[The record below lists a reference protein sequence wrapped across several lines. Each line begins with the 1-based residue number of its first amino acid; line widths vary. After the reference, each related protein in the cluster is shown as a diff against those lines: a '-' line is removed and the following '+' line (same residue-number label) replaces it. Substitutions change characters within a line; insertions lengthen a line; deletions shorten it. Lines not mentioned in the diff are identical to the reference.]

1 MSELHRGDPLQVSIE
16 TATIDG
22 SGVARVDGQVVF
34 VPGALPGERCSV
46 RIAHVGRSAVFAQLL
61 SVLTPSVHRVEP
73 DCMIVNEEGRLL
85 DLPLNYVGSYFYGT
99 DQHGEPIVGNI
110 VIMKDGYRG
119 GEPDIVGLNDVEAE
133 QIKDVIID
141 LIEPLHQQPKGE
153 ST

>member
-1 MSELHRGDPLQVSIE
+1 MKGIVVTTDLEIRIEEFSDPLYK
-16 TATIDG
+16 T
-22 SGVARVDGQVVF
+22 
-34 VPGALPGERCSV
+34 
-46 RIAHVGRSAVFAQLL
+46 VGSAVGGYIEHVKPARLRH
-61 SVLTPSVHRVEP
+61 PY
-73 DCMIVNEEGRLL
+73 CMIVNEEGRLL

>member
-1 MSELHRGDPLQVSIE
+1 MKGIVVTTDLEIRIEEFSDPLYK
-16 TATIDG
+16 T
-22 SGVARVDGQVVF
+22 
-34 VPGALPGERCSV
+34 
-46 RIAHVGRSAVFAQLL
+46 VGSAVGGYIEHVKPARLRH
-61 SVLTPSVHRVEP
+61 PY
-73 DCMIVNEEGRLL
+73 CMIVNEEGRLL

-133 QIKDVIID
+133 QIKDVIVD

>member
-1 MSELHRGDPLQVSIE
+1 MKGIVVTTDLEIRIEEFSDPLYK
-16 TATIDG
+16 T
-22 SGVARVDGQVVF
+22 
-34 VPGALPGERCSV
+34 
-46 RIAHVGRSAVFAQLL
+46 VGSAVGGYIEHVKPARLRH
-61 SVLTPSVHRVEP
+61 PY
-73 DCMIVNEEGRLL
+73 CMIVNEEGRLL

-99 DQHGEPIVGNI
+99 DQNGEPIVGNI

-119 GEPDIVGLNDVEAE
+119 GEPDIVGLNDIEAE

>member
-1 MSELHRGDPLQVSIE
+1 MKGIVVTTDLEIRIEEFSDPLYK
-16 TATIDG
+16 T
-22 SGVARVDGQVVF
+22 
-34 VPGALPGERCSV
+34 
-46 RIAHVGRSAVFAQLL
+46 VGSAVGGYIEHVKPARLRH
-61 SVLTPSVHRVEP
+61 PY
-73 DCMIVNEEGRLL
+73 CMIVNEEGRLL

-110 VIMKDGYRG
+110 VIMKAGYRG

>member
-1 MSELHRGDPLQVSIE
+1 MKGIVVTTDLEIRIEKFSDPLYK
-16 TATIDG
+16 T
-22 SGVARVDGQVVF
+22 
-34 VPGALPGERCSV
+34 
-46 RIAHVGRSAVFAQLL
+46 VGSAVGGYIEHVKPARLRH
-61 SVLTPSVHRVEP
+61 PY
-73 DCMIVNEEGRLL
+73 CMIVNEEGRLL

>member
-1 MSELHRGDPLQVSIE
+1 MKGIVVTTDLEIRIEEFSDPLYK
-16 TATIDG
+16 T
-22 SGVARVDGQVVF
+22 
-34 VPGALPGERCSV
+34 
-46 RIAHVGRSAVFAQLL
+46 VGSAVGGYIEHVKPARLRH
-61 SVLTPSVHRVEP
+61 PY
-73 DCMIVNEEGRLL
+73 CMIVNEEGRLL

-141 LIEPLHQQPKGE
+141 LIEPLHRQPKGE

>member
-1 MSELHRGDPLQVSIE
+1 MKGIVVTTDLEIRIEEFSDPLYKTVGSTVGGYIE
-16 TATIDG
+16 H
-22 SGVARVDGQVVF
+22 VKPARLRH
-34 VPGALPGERCSV
+34 PY
-46 RIAHVGRSAVFAQLL
+46 
-61 SVLTPSVHRVEP
+61 
-73 DCMIVNEEGRLL
+73 CMIVNEEGRLL

>member
-1 MSELHRGDPLQVSIE
+1 MKGIVVTTDLEIRIEEFSDPLYK
-16 TATIDG
+16 T
-22 SGVARVDGQVVF
+22 
-34 VPGALPGERCSV
+34 
-46 RIAHVGRSAVFAQLL
+46 VGSAVGGYIEHVKPARLRH
-61 SVLTPSVHRVEP
+61 PY
-73 DCMIVNEEGRLL
+73 CMIVNEEGRLL

-110 VIMKDGYRG
+110 VIMKGGYRG
-119 GEPDIVGLNDVEAE
+119 GEPDIVGLNDVEAV

>member
-1 MSELHRGDPLQVSIE
+1 MKGIVVTTDLEIRIEEFSDPLYK
-16 TATIDG
+16 T
-22 SGVARVDGQVVF
+22 
-34 VPGALPGERCSV
+34 
-46 RIAHVGRSAVFAQLL
+46 VGSAVGGYIEHVKPARLRH
-61 SVLTPSVHRVEP
+61 PY
-73 DCMIVNEEGRLL
+73 CMIVNEEGRLL

-141 LIEPLHQQPKGE
+141 LVEPLHQQPKGE

>member
-1 MSELHRGDPLQVSIE
+1 MKGIVVTTDLEIRIEEFSDPLYK
-16 TATIDG
+16 T
-22 SGVARVDGQVVF
+22 
-34 VPGALPGERCSV
+34 
-46 RIAHVGRSAVFAQLL
+46 VGSAVGGYIEHVKPARLRH
-61 SVLTPSVHRVEP
+61 PY
-73 DCMIVNEEGRLL
+73 CMIVNEEGRLL

-99 DQHGEPIVGNI
+99 DQHSEPIVGNI

>member
-1 MSELHRGDPLQVSIE
+1 MKGIVVTTDLEIRIEEFSDPLYK
-16 TATIDG
+16 T
-22 SGVARVDGQVVF
+22 
-34 VPGALPGERCSV
+34 
-46 RIAHVGRSAVFAQLL
+46 VGSAVGGHIEHVKPARLRH
-61 SVLTPSVHRVEP
+61 PY
-73 DCMIVNEEGRLL
+73 CMIVNEEGRLL

>member
-1 MSELHRGDPLQVSIE
+1 MKGVVVTTDLEIRIEEFSDPLYKTVGSAAGGYIE
-16 TATIDG
+16 H
-22 SGVARVDGQVVF
+22 VKPARLRH
-34 VPGALPGERCSV
+34 PY
-46 RIAHVGRSAVFAQLL
+46 
-61 SVLTPSVHRVEP
+61 
-73 DCMIVNEEGRLL
+73 CMIVNEEGRLL

-133 QIKDVIID
+133 QIKDVIVD

>member
-1 MSELHRGDPLQVSIE
+1 MKGIVVTTDLEIRIEEFSDPLYK
-16 TATIDG
+16 T
-22 SGVARVDGQVVF
+22 
-34 VPGALPGERCSV
+34 
-46 RIAHVGRSAVFAQLL
+46 VGSAVGVYIEHVKPARLRH
-61 SVLTPSVHRVEP
+61 PY
-73 DCMIVNEEGRLL
+73 CMIVNEEGRLL

-119 GEPDIVGLNDVEAE
+119 GEPDIVGLNDIEAE

>member
-1 MSELHRGDPLQVSIE
+1 MKGIVVTTDLEIRIEEFSDPLYK
-16 TATIDG
+16 T
-22 SGVARVDGQVVF
+22 
-34 VPGALPGERCSV
+34 
-46 RIAHVGRSAVFAQLL
+46 VGSAVGGYIEH
-61 SVLTPSVHRVEP
+61 VHPMRLARP
-73 DCMIVNEEGRLL
+73 LCMIVNEEGRLL
-85 DLPLNYVGSYFYGT
+85 DLPLNHIGSFFYGT

>member
-1 MSELHRGDPLQVSIE
+1 MKGIVVTTDLEIRIEEFSDPLYK
-16 TATIDG
+16 T
-22 SGVARVDGQVVF
+22 
-34 VPGALPGERCSV
+34 
-46 RIAHVGRSAVFAQLL
+46 VGSAVGGYIEH
-61 SVLTPSVHRVEP
+61 VHPMRLARP
-73 DCMIVNEEGRLL
+73 LCMIVNEEGRLL

>member
-1 MSELHRGDPLQVSIE
+1 MKGVVVTTDLEIRIEEFSDPLYK
-16 TATIDG
+16 T
-22 SGVARVDGQVVF
+22 
-34 VPGALPGERCSV
+34 
-46 RIAHVGRSAVFAQLL
+46 VGSAVGGYIKHVKPARLRH
-61 SVLTPSVHRVEP
+61 PY
-73 DCMIVNEEGRLL
+73 CMIVNEEGRLL

-133 QIKDVIID
+133 QIKDVIVD

>member
-1 MSELHRGDPLQVSIE
+1 MKGVVVTTNHEVRVEDFSDPLYK
-16 TATIDG
+16 T
-22 SGVARVDGQVVF
+22 
-34 VPGALPGERCSV
+34 
-46 RIAHVGRSAVFAQLL
+46 VGSAVGGYIEH
-61 SVLTPSVHRVEP
+61 VHPMRLARP
-73 DCMIVNEEGRLL
+73 FCMIVNEEGRLL
-85 DLPLNYVGSYFYGT
+85 DLPLNHIGSFFYGT

-110 VIMKDGYRG
+110 VVMKDGYRG

>member
-1 MSELHRGDPLQVSIE
+1 MKGIVVTTGLEIRIEEFSDPLYK
-16 TATIDG
+16 T
-22 SGVARVDGQVVF
+22 
-34 VPGALPGERCSV
+34 
-46 RIAHVGRSAVFAQLL
+46 VGSAVGGYIEHVKPARLRH
-61 SVLTPSVHRVEP
+61 PY
-73 DCMIVNEEGRLL
+73 CMIVNEEGRLL